1 MQETQSRPVFI
12 LLVSIAAIFIVAFGI
27 RASAAI
33 LNPILLAV
41 VITIVALP
49 LPAKLAQRGLP
60 GWLSFVLTLAVVIGG
75 IALVVIVV
83 FVSLTQ
89 LPADIAG
96 QAPATG
102 GDGQATGGLF
112 SGFLSPGQAQQL
124 SELIIRGAANGLVV
138 MFMVLLIF
146 IFMLSA
152 AVSLPGESRLGLRPD
167 SLVMKSVVQLTQEV
181 RRYMSIM
188 TSVNFFVGLGD
199 VILLW
204 VLGVPY
210 AVLWGILS
218 WVMGY
223 IPTVGFWLALIPPVI
238 IAYTTLGLETAV
250 IVFLGYVLING
261 SVQNFIQPRMMG
273 QGLGIS
279 PVVVFISLFVW
290 GWLLGGIGAILAV
303 PLTMI
308 IMAVLHNFD
317 NTRWI
322 AVLMSAPKSDKN
334 GDHKNARD
342 KLRGLWKRSKHSVL
356 ESDGG
361 QDGASDDTNTTDLEA
376 PEKGGDNT
384 DEVKPIADMA
394 QRSDQIVNDDEA

>member
-1 MQETQSRPVFI
+1 MEGSQSRPIVL
-12 LLVSIAAIFIVAFGI
+12 LLVSMAAIFIVAFGI

-60 GWLSFVLTLAVVIGG
+60 GWLSFVLTLAAVIGG
-75 IALVVIVV
+75 IALVGLVV
-83 FVSLTQ
+83 FISLTQ

-96 QAPATG
+96 QAPDTS
-102 GDGQATGGLF
+102 GDGQSTGGLF
-112 SGFLSPGQAQQL
+112 SSFLSPGQAQQL
-124 SELIIRGAANGLVV
+124 AELVIRGVANGLVL

-152 AVSLPGESRLGLRPD
+152 AVSLPSGNRLGLRPD
-167 SLVMKSVVQLTQEV
+167 SSALKSVAQLTEEV
-181 RRYMSIM
+181 RHYMSIM

-204 VLGVPY
+204 ILGVPY

-223 IPTVGFWLALIPPVI
+223 IPTVGFWFALIPPVI

-290 GWLLGGIGAILAV
+290 GWLLGGVGAILAV

-308 IMAVLHNFD
+308 IMAVMGSSP

-322 AVLMSAPKSDKN
+322 AILMSAPKSDKYD
-334 GDHKNARD
+334 DHQNARG
-342 KLRGLWKRSKHSVL
+342 KLRGLWKRTKHGVMGNG
-356 ESDGG
+356 GG
-361 QDGASDDTNTTDLEA
+361 QDDASDDTSTSDLES
-376 PEKGGDNT
+376 PEKEGDNKE
-384 DEVKPIADMA
+384 EVEPMADMA
-394 QRSDQIVNDDEA
+394 QQSDQIVNENET

>member
-1 MQETQSRPVFI
+1 LGS
-12 LLVSIAAIFIVAFGI
+12 

-33 LNPILLAV
+33 RNPILLAV

-49 LPAKLAQRGLP
+49 LPAKLTQRGLP
-60 GWLSFVLTLAVVIGG
+60 GWLSFVLTLAAVIGG
-75 IALVVIVV
+75 IALVGLVV
-83 FVSLTQ
+83 FISLTQ

-96 QAPATG
+96 QAPATS
-102 GDGQATGGLF
+102 GDSQSPGSLF
-112 SGFLSPGQAQQL
+112 SGLLSPGQAQQL
-124 SELIIRGAANGLVV
+124 SEMIIRGTVHGLVL

-152 AVSLPGESRLGLRPD
+152 AVSLPSGNRLGLRPD
-167 SLVMKSVVQLTQEV
+167 SSALKSIAQLTEEV

-204 VLGVPY
+204 ILGVPY

-223 IPTVGFWLALIPPVI
+223 IPTVGFWFALIPPVI

-290 GWLLGGIGAILAV
+290 GWLLGGVGAILAV

-308 IMAVLHNFD
+308 IMAVLQNFD

-322 AVLMSAPKSDKN
+322 AVLMSTPTQTVMSRVIRRTLVRQ
-334 GDHKNARD
+334 GSSTSR
-342 KLRGLWKRSKHSVL
+342 
-356 ESDGG
+356 
-361 QDGASDDTNTTDLEA
+361 
-376 PEKGGDNT
+376 P
-384 DEVKPIADMA
+384 
-394 QRSDQIVNDDEA
+394 